1 MKTPVQR
8 IAPLFLFSFL
18 SVWATTALSQFW
30 KLDCEISNYG
40 PHYSAGE
47 ALEAAKSWLPETSTH
62 VIRTPESYHV
72 EYRRRGAAETP
83 RNRIVLKYTQY
94 GQDGVK
100 THLKYTYLI
109 KNDIV
114 TANVVFGGNYY
125 NIDARG
131 RCRSSEI
138 SETEARKLL
147 P

>member
-1 MKTPVQR
+1 MKTLVQR

-18 SVWATTALSQFW
+18 SMWATTALSQFW
-30 KLDCEISNYG
+30 RLDCEISNYG
-40 PHYSAGE
+40 SHYSAGE

-62 VIRTPESYHV
+62 IIGTPESYHV
-72 EYRRRGAAETP
+72 EYGRLGSAETP
-83 RNRIVLKYTQY
+83 PNRIVLKYT
-94 GQDGVK
+94 GHDQDGLK
-100 THLKYTYLI
+100 THLKYTYLT

-114 TANVVFGGNYY
+114 TAKVVFGGNYY

-147 P
+147 N